1 MEFNGDVLTI
11 DSSMSMQEILEFE
24 AFIRPRLEYIEII
37 EVSDEGAL
45 KCSALLSLLSSLKR
59 SKSDLQIPFLDKR
72 AVSSPEYGT
81 IHWICHD

>member
-11 DSSMSMQEILEFE
+11 DSSMSMDELLEFE
-24 AFIRPRLEYIEII
+24 AFIRPRLEYIEMI
-37 EVSDEGAL
+37 EVLDTGAL
-45 KCSALLSLLSSLKR
+45 KSSALLSLLSSLKR
-59 SKSDLQIPFLDKR
+59 TKRDLTIPFLDKR

>member
-11 DSSMSMQEILEFE
+11 DSSMSMEEIVEFE
-24 AFIRPRLEYIEII
+24 IFIRPRLEYIEMI

-45 KCSALLSLLSSLKR
+45 KCSALLSILSSLKR
-59 SKSDLQIPFLDKR
+59 TKSDLKIPFLDKR
-72 AVSSPEYGT
+72 AISSPEYGT